1 MPSLTTA
8 QPEAQP
14 EVQAHRHTGTQAH
27 RHTGTQARRHTGTQ
41 AHRHTGTQ
49 AHRRTAAHRLTDR
62 VRPAGPK
69 PMMAATVLVNVDDYE
84 RHAAQVLPR
93 MVWDY
98 YSSGTRRSRSL
109 SLSLCLSLSHKH
121 DTCMYVCMCVCVG
134 GAGGVAGAND
144 QQTLRDNVDAFAR
157 VRLRPR
163 VLVPLE
169 RVSLATT
176 VLGQP
181 VHSPLCVAPTAM
193 QRMAHP
199 DGEAATA
206 RGTYNHASPNPPT
219 PHTYLHTHT
228 DTHTQTHT
236 NTHTHTHTHTATS
249 SSSSDNSTNTDTQAQ
264 THVHTYSATP
274 SAH

>member
-1 MPSLTTA
+1 
-8 QPEAQP
+8 
-14 EVQAHRHTGTQAH
+14 
-27 RHTGTQARRHTGTQ
+27 
-41 AHRHTGTQ
+41 
-49 AHRRTAAHRLTDR
+49 
-62 VRPAGPK
+62 
-69 PMMAATVLVNVDDYE
+69 MMAATVLVNVDDYE

-206 RGTYNHASPNPPT
+206 RGTYNHASPQPT
-219 PHTYLHTHT
+219 HATHILTYTHRHTHT

-236 NTHTHTHTHTATS
+236 HTHTHTHRHQQQQQRQQHKYRHTGA
-249 SSSSDNSTNTDTQAQ
+249 DTRA
-264 THVHTYSATP
+264 TYSATP